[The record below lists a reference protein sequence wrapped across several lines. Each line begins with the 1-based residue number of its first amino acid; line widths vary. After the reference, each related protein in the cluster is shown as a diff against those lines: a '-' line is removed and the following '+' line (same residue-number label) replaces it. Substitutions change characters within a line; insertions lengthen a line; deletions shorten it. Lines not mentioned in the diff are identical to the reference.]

1 VAARLVRTRAWE
13 RLGFAR
19 LSDYARER
27 TGHSARS
34 LYDLA
39 HVHEGLADLPQIRA
53 ALVSGRLPWTRA
65 RLLARVAT
73 PEDEAAWIAYARR
86 TSSDTLE
93 REVRAVDRGSI
104 RARASPPGPFTDED
118 GYETGERETF
128 FVHCTPAAR
137 AKWFRARQLAPRVA
151 GGPCPPPAVLEMV
164 TAEVLSALPL
174 EEDAGACSSVGAS
187 WPEPHL
193 PEAGAGPLHG
203 PILSSEARAEEH
215 AAAGAGSPPIGPPAP
230 KPDRHPRRE
239 AGAAPVPRFL
249 QPFFTALE
257 DADAFELDRRL
268 RTLVVL
274 EQRLDARIGSLLAAV
289 AAARAYRR
297 VGARTLEAFARERL
311 GMSPRKARA
320 LLRLERAGQ
329 VCPELARPYR
339 RGRLSWVQAQ
349 VLAPLL
355 TRDEAGPWGGRWVA
369 WAGQV
374 TVRRLEDDVERALL
388 LRETHP
394 RAWLATGG
402 LPEEARA
409 AAPSAAFQFRE
420 RQIRAK
426 PTRTER
432 TSLLFV
438 VAPREVTALARAAL
452 CTVRRRLEPRAGRPI
467 DESEGFEAMLD
478 HALQAW
484 GHPHARVRAEH
495 RVFARDGWRCVVPA
509 CSARRNLHRHH
520 VEFRSAGGS
529 DDPANCVTL
538 SAFHHL
544 RGVHAGR
551 VGVRGRAP
559 DGLRFGLGLRRGR
572 APLAVY
578 SSGDLRLGA
587 SP

>member
-1 VAARLVRTRAWE
+1 V
-13 RLGFAR
+13 
-19 LSDYARER
+19 
-27 TGHSARS
+27 
-34 LYDLA
+34 
-39 HVHEGLADLPQIRA
+39 
-53 ALVSGRLPWTRA
+53 
-65 RLLARVAT
+65 
-73 PEDEAAWIAYARR
+73 
-86 TSSDTLE
+86 
-93 REVRAVDRGSI
+93 
-104 RARASPPGPFTDED
+104 
-118 GYETGERETF
+118 
-128 FVHCTPAAR
+128 
-137 AKWFRARQLAPRVA
+137 
-151 GGPCPPPAVLEMV
+151 VLEMV

-174 EEDAGACSSVGAS
+174 EEDAGGCSSVGTA

-193 PEAGAGPLHG
+193 PEARAGPPRG
-203 PILSSEARAEEH
+203 PIRSSEARAGER
-215 AAAGAGSPPIGPPAP
+215 AAADAGPPPVGPPGP
-230 KPDRHPRRE
+230 KPHRHPGRE
-239 AGAAPVPRFL
+239 AGPTPLPGFL
-249 QPFFTALE
+249 QPYIAALE

-268 RTLVVL
+268 RALVVL
-274 EQRLDARIGSLLAAV
+274 EQRLDGRIGAMLAAV
-289 AAARAYRR
+289 AAARAYR
-297 VGARTLEAFARERL
+297 GLGTRTLEAFARERL

-339 RGRLSWVQAQ
+339 SGRLSWVRAQ
-349 VLAPLL
+349 VLVPLL
-355 TRDEAGPWGGRWVA
+355 TRDEAGPWRGRWVA
-369 WAGQV
+369 WAEQV

-394 RAWLATGG
+394 RGWFATGG
-402 LPEEARA
+402 LPEEARV
-409 AAPSAAFQFRE
+409 AAPSAAFRFRQ

-426 PTRTER
+426 PTRTEP

-438 VAPREVTALARAAL
+438 VAPRDVTALARAAL

-484 GHPHARVRAEH
+484 AHPQARVRAEH

-509 CSARRNLHRHH
+509 CSSRRNLHRHH

-538 SAFHHL
+538 CAFHHL